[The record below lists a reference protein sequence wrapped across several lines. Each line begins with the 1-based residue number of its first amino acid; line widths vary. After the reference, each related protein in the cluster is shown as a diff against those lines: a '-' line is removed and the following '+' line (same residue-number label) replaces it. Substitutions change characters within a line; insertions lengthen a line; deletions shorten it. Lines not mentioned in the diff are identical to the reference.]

1 MGRTALSW
9 RPLKSRI
16 NSLGPWIA
24 LTLLGLI
31 AGAPLLSATHVT
43 GGYDTSFHL
52 WRAVQAERLLRH
64 GHLWSRWA
72 PDMARGFGY
81 PLFVFQG
88 QLSAQIAAVGHLIG
102 LDWTPALNATYLL
115 GLIGSAWAVF
125 LLARALWRDGSP
137 GDLGGW
143 GAAALFLFAPY
154 HLYVVY
160 FRGSL
165 AETVAWIFPPLALW
179 GLTRWVEAASR
190 TGLVVGAGALA
201 ALAMTH
207 PVSLYLFAPLFV
219 LWAGAEALGEAQA
232 QERAGLWRA
241 LGRAALL
248 LGLGLAL
255 GAFAWLPGLIERGYV
270 QLGRAT
276 GPWVFDYRENFLP
289 LSHLLALP
297 RAADPRLIN
306 DWPARGVGGLFVVA
320 ALLGWATWPLHPR
333 RDRLRLMALGASALG
348 YLWLSTSLSCPLW
361 EALPILAAFQF
372 PWRFLAPATLA
383 LVLLIGGGLRALCRS
398 DLWPQGPMAGGWYP
412 DVAGRWLALAVI
424 AVLAVAHW
432 GWLYPPLGRLPTPM
446 DVAGMMAWSR
456 ATDTV
461 GTTAGNELAPRWMQS
476 LPDWEH
482 PAPAALRAGETPARL
497 DLGSLPAG
505 AQIQDAAYG
514 LMSGEVTITTP
525 EAFRARWFMH
535 YYPGWRVEIDGA
547 RVEAGPDPA
556 TGWLAFDVPAGAHT
570 VKVAFGETPSRIATD
585 ALSALALVG
594 LGAVIWR
601 VSGARREKV
610 ATSDLQKPP
619 ARWAILLVVVSLA
632 LVGLK
637 FLVADR
643 YPVLWRSTRWQTDG
657 SLRGVAPPRNV
668 NFGEQA
674 ILLGIEPLPAAIP
687 SDAAPT
693 LTLYWR
699 AVNPEAREWRVGL
712 RLVGPDGFSW
722 AVGVRPVRWRRE
734 PPPLAEWPP
743 DRYARMDYVLSLPAG
758 LPPGVYEVRLSLFD
772 RETLTP
778 ASVKDAAGHPQG
790 PEIALD
796 ALTVTRP
803 QRPPS
808 LAALGVPAE
817 ATPNTCET
825 LRLWS
830 FTADRTQAAP
840 GDLVALRAVWEA
852 RAAPSADQ
860 GDVLSM
866 TLTLRDASGAA
877 LMRESAPPVAGWPVE
892 AWRAGERWVGKTSLR
907 LPGSLHSGDYR
918 VTASLPGCP
927 DLAAAPLTV
936 VAPERRWTAPDDFIS
951 PGTDVSLGES
961 VRLVGYRI
969 EPQEAAPGGQVTVH
983 LAWEG
988 RAEMTVSYHVFV
1000 HVLDDAGQIIAQND
1014 GEPVGWTRPT
1024 PGWAIGEIVLDER
1037 RLHLPAATPP
1047 GRYRVRVGMYEV
1059 DGPRLVTPAGA
1070 DGITLGEVVVLE

>member
-1 MGRTALSW
+1 MSW

-16 NSLGPWIA
+16 NFNSLGPWIA

-64 GHLWSRWA
+64 GWLWSRWA

-88 QLSAQIAAVGHLIG
+88 QLSAQIAAVGHLVG
-102 LDWTPALNATYLL
+102 LNWTTALNATYLL

-125 LLARALWRDGSP
+125 LLARALWGEGSP

-165 AETVAWIFPPLALW
+165 AETVAWIFPPLVLW
-179 GLTRWVEAASR
+179 GVTRWVEDKSCK
-190 TGLVVGAGALA
+190 GLIVGAGALA

-219 LWAGAEALGEAQA
+219 VWAGAEALGEARD
-232 QERAGLWRA
+232 RAGWWRA
-241 LGRAALL
+241 LGRAGLL

-255 GAFAWLPGLIERGYV
+255 GAFAWLPGLIERDYV

-276 GPWVFDYRENFLP
+276 GSWVFDYRENFLP

-297 RAADPRLIN
+297 RVADPRLIN

-320 ALLGWATWPLHPR
+320 ALLGWAAWPLHPR
-333 RDRLRLMALGASALG
+333 RGRIRLMALGASALG
-348 YLWLSTSLSCPLW
+348 YLWLSTALSRPLW
-361 EALPILAAFQF
+361 DALPILAAFQF

-398 DLWPQGPMAGGWYP
+398 EYHSNLR
-412 DVAGRWLALAVI
+412 GRWATLAVI
-424 AVLAVAHW
+424 VALVVAHW
-432 GWLYPPLGRLPTPM
+432 GWLYPPLGRLPAPA
-446 DVAGMMAWSR
+446 DVAGMIQWER

-482 PAPAALRAGETPARL
+482 PAPVALRARETPARL
-497 DLGSLPAG
+497 DAASLPAG
-505 AQIQDAAYG
+505 AQILAASYR

-525 EAFRARWFMH
+525 EAFRARWFVH

-570 VKVAFGETPSRIATD
+570 VRVAFGETPWRIAAD
-585 ALSALALVG
+585 ALSALALAS
-594 LGAVIWR
+594 LGVALGR
-601 VSGARREKV
+601 SPARREESA
-610 ATSDLQKPP
+610 ATSDLQKSP
-619 ARWAILLVVVSLA
+619 ARWAIHLA
-632 LVGLK
+632 LLALALMGLK

-643 YPVLWRSTRWQTDG
+643 YPVLWRSTRWQADG
-657 SLRGVAPPRNV
+657 SLRGVAPPRDV
-668 NFGEQA
+668 RFGEQA
-674 ILLGIEPLPAAIP
+674 VLLGIEPLPVAVAG
-687 SDAAPT
+687 DAAPT

-699 AVNPEAREWRVGL
+699 AINPAAREWRVGV
-712 RLVGPDGFSW
+712 RLVGPEGFSW
-722 AVGVRPVRWRRE
+722 AVGVRPVRWGRE
-734 PPPLAEWPP
+734 PPPLAEWPR
-743 DRYARMDYVLSLPAG
+743 DRYARMDYVLDLPAG

-790 PEIALD
+790 PDLALG
-796 ALTVTRP
+796 AITVMRP

-808 LAALGVPAE
+808 LAALDVPAE
-817 ATPNTCET
+817 ATPQACEP

-830 FTADRTQAAP
+830 FTADRMQAAP
-840 GDLVALRAVWEA
+840 GDLVVLRAVWEA
-852 RAAPSADQ
+852 RAALPADQ
-860 GDVLSM
+860 GEALSM
-866 TLTLRDASGAA
+866 TLTLNQSDLFVARARYE
-877 LMRESAPPVAGWPVE
+877 MKWSAELPVE
-892 AWRAGERWVGKTSLR
+892 KWRVGERWVGKTSVR

-918 VTASLPGCP
+918 LAVSLPSCP
-927 DLAAAPLTV
+927 NLAFAPLTV
-936 VAPERRWTAPDDFIS
+936 VAPERRWTVPDDFIS
-951 PGTDVSLGES
+951 PGPDVSLGES

-969 EPQEAAPGGQVTVH
+969 EPEEGVPGGQVVPGGRVTVH
-983 LAWEG
+983 LAWES

-1024 PGWAIGEIVLDER
+1024 TGWAIGEIVLEER
-1037 RLHLPAATPP
+1037 RLHLLEGTPP

-1070 DGITLGEVVVLE
+1070 DGITLGEIEVLE

>member
-1 MGRTALSW
+1 MTLSW
-9 RPLKSRI
+9 RPFKSLI
-16 NSLGPWIA
+16 SSLGPWIA
-24 LTLLGLI
+24 LALLGLI

-64 GHLWSRWA
+64 GRLWSRWA

-102 LDWTPALNATYLL
+102 LNWTTALNATYLL

-125 LLARALWRDGSP
+125 LLARALWGS
-137 GDLGGW
+137 DLAGW
-143 GAAALFLFAPY
+143 GAAALFLFVPY

-160 FRGSL
+160 YRGSL
-165 AETVAWIFPPLALW
+165 AETVAWIFPPLVLW
-179 GLTRWVEAASR
+179 GVTRWVGGEKRALS
-190 TGLVVGAGALA
+190 GLIVGVGAMA

-219 LWAGAEALGEAQA
+219 LWAGAEAVGQA
-232 QERAGLWRA
+232 QERESLWRA
-241 LGRAALL
+241 PGRAALL
-248 LGLGLAL
+248 LGLGAAL

-306 DWPARGVGGLFVVA
+306 DWPARGVGALFVVA

-333 RDRLRLMALGASALG
+333 RGRIRLMALGASALG
-348 YLWLSTSLSCPLW
+348 SLWLSTSLSRPLW

-398 DLWPQGPMAGGWYP
+398 DLWPQGPMAGGWYS
-412 DVAGRWLALAVI
+412 DVAGRWAVLAVI

-432 GWLYPPLGRLPTPM
+432 GWLYPPLGQLPAPA
-446 DVAGMMAWSR
+446 DVAGMIQWER
-456 ATDTV
+456 ATDTI
-461 GTTAGNELAPRWMQS
+461 GTTAGNELAPRWMQR
-476 LPDWEH
+476 LPDWDH
-482 PAPAALRAGETPARL
+482 PAPAALRAGDMPARL
-497 DLGSLPAG
+497 DASVLPAG
-505 AQIQDAAYG
+505 AQIQEASYE
-514 LMSGEVTITTP
+514 LMSGAATITMP
-525 EAFRARWFMH
+525 EAFRARWFVH

-547 RVEAGPDPA
+547 RVVAGPDPV

-570 VKVAFGETPSRIATD
+570 VKVAFGETFSRIAAD

-601 VSGARREKV
+601 VRGARREKV
-610 ATSDLQKPP
+610 ATVDLQKPP
-619 ARWAILLVVVSLA
+619 ARLAIHLA
-632 LVGLK
+632 LVILALMGLK
-637 FLVADR
+637 FFVADR
-643 YPVLWRSTRWQTDG
+643 YPGLWRSTRWRADG

-674 ILLGIEPLPAAIP
+674 VLLGIEPLPAAIP

-722 AVGVRPVRWRRE
+722 AVGVRPVRWGRE
-734 PPPLAEWPP
+734 PPPLSEWPR

-778 ASVKDAAGHPQG
+778 ASVKDAAGHSQG
-790 PEIALD
+790 PDLALG

-808 LAALGVPAE
+808 LAALDVPAE
-817 ATPNTCET
+817 ATPQMCDA

-840 GDLVALRAVWEA
+840 GDLVVLRAVWEA
-852 RAAPSADQ
+852 RAARPADQ
-860 GDVLSM
+860 GDALSM
-866 TLTLRDASGAA
+866 TLTLNQSDPFIAKHEMKWSAA
-877 LMRESAPPVAGWPVE
+877 LPVE
-892 AWRAGERWVGKTSLR
+892 TWRAGERWVGKSAVR
-907 LPGSLHSGDYR
+907 LPGSLHSGEYR
-918 VTASLPGCP
+918 LTVSLPGCS
-927 DLAAAPLTV
+927 DLASAPLMV

-969 EPQEAAPGGQVTVH
+969 EPREAAPGGQATVH
-983 LAWEG
+983 LAWESL
-988 RAEMTVSYHVFV
+988 AEMMVSYHVFV
-1000 HVLDDAGQIIAQND
+1000 HMLDDAGQIIAQND
-1014 GEPVGWTRPT
+1014 GEPAGWTRPT
-1024 PGWAIGEIVLDER
+1024 TGWAVGEIVLDER
-1037 RLHLPAATPP
+1037 DLILPEGTPP
-1047 GRYRVRVGMYEV
+1047 GRYPVRVGMYVV
-1059 DGPRLVTPAGA
+1059 DGPRLVTPAGE
-1070 DGITLGEVVVLE
+1070 DGITLGEVVVSE